1 MAVREE
7 GSIAELDV
15 DKTFDLLPLVLEV
28 VENAE
33 NPELVSKLVRRMT
46 QVQVG
51 WRVVWL
57 AGVERGMDGISQGCM
72 ASHTPALPP
81 HLRVGES
88 LP

>member
-1 MAVREE
+1 MAAREE

-51 WRVVWL
+51 GRVV
-57 AGVERGMDGISQGCM
+57 RGMDGISQGCM